1 MSSIISLLSPTQ
13 DLQFTRQGKF
23 GYDDFIKQGN
33 EIKENC
39 SNDLFPKYEA
49 RLNTSKTNPK
59 NVLMKLC

>member
-23 GYDDFIKQGN
+23 GYDDFEKQVN
-33 EIKENC
+33 EIKENY

-49 RLNTSKTNPK
+49 RVNTSKTNPK

>member
-23 GYDDFIKQGN
+23 GYDDFEKQVN
-33 EIKENC
+33 EIMENY

-49 RLNTSKTNPK
+49 RVNTSKTNPK

>member
-1 MSSIISLLSPTQ
+1 MTSIISLLSPTQ

-23 GYDDFIKQGN
+23 EYNDFEKQIK

-39 SNDLFPKYEA
+39 SYDLFPKYEA

-59 NVLMKLC
+59 NELMK

>member
-13 DLQFTRQGKF
+13 DLQFTTQGKF
-23 GYDDFIKQGN
+23 EYNDFEKQVK